1 MLFRSLRRLARRVMV
16 AGTAGA
22 VALTAFNVA
31 QPSLGVRRSHPGKVE
46 DVRLALAPASAPA
59 SGPARAGSAG
69 APATVAAVLDSPPV
83 AVGTARFVGF
93 SWPNPATGGPAG
105 GAARAAAGG
114 GGAAGNAATAASGA
128 AGAGAAASGAAGGEA
143 ATGTLRLRTR
153 TAAGWSGWR
162 EVEPSDDGPDPTS
175 PEHHPERVFTD
186 GVWLAAGTT
195 ELQVRVERPA
205 GAGAERPATAA
216 AAPAG
221 GPASGLAAHL
231 VTPDMTA
238 TPGTEPA
245 RPGQATA
252 MTTQPAIVS
261 RGGWGADESLRRHAP
276 EYSDTVK
283 AAFVHH
289 TVQTNS
295 YAPSESAALIRADY
309 VYHVRSR
316 GWNDIGYN
324 FLVDRYGRVF
334 EGRYGGVTKAVLGA
348 HAGGFNTDTTGV
360 ALLGTFTT
368 SRPPAGMVAALERLL
383 AWKLDLTHVDPLGL
397 TALTSAG
404 SANGRYPAG
413 QRIAAHTILGHRST
427 SYTTCPGDP
436 VIALLPAIRSAVS
449 RIGRPKI
456 YGGAATAAVVSPE
469 LGGSVGVHARFTS
482 TARWRV
488 GVTGSNG
495 ANVRAWTGTGG
506 EARVRWNGRTASGQ
520 LAPAGWATMTVT
532 AVAGGVTAR
541 PATSQVFVDRTP
553 PPSGTSTGGFSAGA
567 WTVSNVN
574 AEQRST
580 SSDAFTSYRWGQAGD
595 LPVVGDW
602 DGDGIQTV
610 GVVRPNATTGGNH
623 FLLRNTDGSVAD
635 FWYGA
640 YGDRLV
646 VGDWNGDGVWT
657 PGAVRAG
664 VWSLRNTNTTG
675 AADVTFQFGR
685 SGDRYLAG
693 DWDGDGDFTPAVQ
706 RAGTFWF
713 RNAATTG
720 PSDFHL
726 RFGRVEDLGFVGDWN
741 GNGTWTPGVL
751 RAGAKWYLKDS
762 FTGSAAGLGLGKQT
776 PGTPVVGDWDGSP

>member
-1 MLFRSLRRLARRVMV
+1 ML

-22 VALTAFNVA
+22 VALTAFNLA
-31 QPSLGVRRSHPGKVE
+31 QPSLGTRRVHPGTVK
-46 DVRLALAPASAPA
+46 DVQLALVPAVVAGAPSSASA
-59 SGPARAGSAG
+59 SGSAG
-69 APATVAAVLDSPPV
+69 AGKAGASATTAAVLDSPPV
-83 AVGTARFVGF
+83 PVGTARFAGF
-93 SWPNPATGGPAG
+93 SWPRPGG
-105 GAARAAAGG
+105 
-114 GGAAGNAATAASGA
+114 
-128 AGAGAAASGAAGGEA
+128 GAAASGGAGGAAGATAGGAA
-143 ATGTLRLRTR
+143 ATQAEGTLWLRTR
-153 TAAGWSGWR
+153 AGTGWSGWR

-175 PEHHPERVFTD
+175 REDHPERVFTD
-186 GVWLAAGTT
+186 GVWLPAGTS
-195 ELQVRVERPA
+195 ELQVRVARP
-205 GAGAERPATAA
+205 AA
-216 AAPAG
+216 AAG
-221 GPASGLAAHL
+221 GLRAHL

-238 TPGTEPA
+238 TPGSEPP

-252 MTTQPAIVS
+252 MTTRPTIIS
-261 RGGWGADESLRRHAP
+261 RAGWGADESLRRHAP

-309 VYHVRSR
+309 LYHVRSR

-334 EGRYGGVTKAVLGA
+334 EGRAGGVTRAVLGA

-360 ALLGTFTT
+360 ALLGTFTS

-383 AWKLDLTHVDPLGL
+383 AWKLDLTHVDPAGL
-397 TALTSAG
+397 VALTSAG

-413 QRIAAHTILGHRST
+413 RRVAAHTILGHRST

-456 YGGAATAAVVSPE
+456 YGGAASAPSVSPE
-469 LGGSVGVHARFTS
+469 RGGSVGLHARFTS

-488 GVTGSNG
+488 AVTGSNG
-495 ANVRAWTGTGG
+495 ATVRTWSGTGG
-506 EARVRWNGRTASGQ
+506 DASVRWNGRTAAGE

-532 AVAGGVTAR
+532 AAAGGASAR
-541 PATSQVFVDRTP
+541 PATSNVFVERTP
-553 PPSGTSTGGFSAGA
+553 PPSGTSTGGFSAGS

-580 SSDAFTSYRWGQAGD
+580 SSSAFVSYRWGRSGD

-610 GVVRPNATTGGNH
+610 GVVRPNATVGSNH
-623 FLLRNTDGSVAD
+623 FLLRNSDGSVAD

-640 YGDRLV
+640 YGDQPV

-664 VWSLRNTNTTG
+664 VWSLRNSNTTG
-675 AADVTFQFGR
+675 PAEVTFRFGR

-713 RNAATTG
+713 RNAASAG

-726 RFGRVEDLGFVGDWN
+726 HFGRADDLGFVGDWN

-751 RAGAKWYLKDS
+751 RDGARWYLKDS
-762 FTGSAAGLGLGKQT
+762 FTGGAAGIGLRKQT
-776 PGTPVVGDWDGSP
+776 PGAGVVGDWDGSP

>member
-1 MLFRSLRRLARRVMV
+1 VLFRSLRRLARRTMMTG
-16 AGTAGA
+16 AAGA

-31 QPSLGVRRSHPGKVE
+31 QPSLGARRIHPGTVK
-46 DVRLALAPASAPA
+46 DVRLALAPAAVAGAPASASA
-59 SGPARAGSAG
+59 SGPAGAGKAG
-69 APATVAAVLDSPPV
+69 APATAVSVLDSPPV
-83 AVGTARFVGF
+83 AVGKARFVGF
-93 SWPNPATGGPAG
+93 SWPSP
-105 GAARAAAGG
+105 
-114 GGAAGNAATAASGA
+114 
-128 AGAGAAASGAAGGEA
+128 AGAAARTGGEA
-143 ATGTLRLRTR
+143 ATGTLWLRTR

-162 EVEPSDDGPDPTS
+162 EVEPAEDDGPDPTS
-175 PEHHPERVFTD
+175 PEYHPERVFSD
-186 GVWLAAGTT
+186 GVWLTAGTT
-195 ELQVRVERPA
+195 ALQVRVKRPA
-205 GAGAERPATAA
+205 GAGSERPTAAA

-238 TPGTEPA
+238 TPGTEPV

-252 MTTQPAIVS
+252 MTTRPSIVS
-261 RGGWGADESLRRHAP
+261 RAGWGADESLRRHAP
-276 EYSDTVK
+276 EYSDTVR

-334 EGRYGGVTKAVLGA
+334 EGRYGGVTRAVLGA

-368 SRPPAGMVAALERLL
+368 ARVPAGMVAALERLL
-383 AWKLDLTHVDPLGL
+383 AWKLDLTHVDPRGL

-413 QRIAAHTILGHRST
+413 RRIAVHTILGHRST

-436 VIALLPAIRSAVS
+436 VIGLLPAIRSAVS
-449 RIGRPKI
+449 RIGLPKI

-469 LGGSVGVHARFTS
+469 RGGSVGVHARFSS
-482 TARWRV
+482 TVRWRV

-506 EARVRWNGRTASGQ
+506 EAKVRWNGRNSSGQ

-532 AVAGGVTAR
+532 AATGGTTAR
-541 PATSQVFVDRTP
+541 AVTSNVFVDRTP

-574 AEQRST
+574 VEQRST
-580 SSDAFTSYRWGQAGD
+580 SSAAFTRYRWGQNGD

-610 GVVRPNATTGGNH
+610 GIVRPNATVGSNH

-640 YGDRLV
+640 YGDRPV

-657 PGAVRAG
+657 PGTVRAG
-664 VWSLRNTNTTG
+664 VWSLRNSNTTG
-675 AADVTFQFGR
+675 AAEVTFQFGR

-726 RFGRVEDLGFVGDWN
+726 RFGRVDDLGFVGDWN

-751 RAGAKWYLKDS
+751 SAGAKWYLKDS
-762 FTGSAAGLGLGKQT
+762 FTGSAAGTGLRKQT

>member
-1 MLFRSLRRLARRVMV
+1 VLFRSLRRLARRAMV

-22 VALTAFNVA
+22 VALTAFNLA
-31 QPSLGVRRSHPGKVE
+31 QPSLGVRRIHPGTVR
-46 DVRLALAPASAPA
+46 DVQLALAPGSAPL
-59 SGPARAGSAG
+59 SVTARAGLAR
-69 APATVAAVLDSPPV
+69 APATAAVLDSPPV
-83 AVGTARFVGF
+83 PVGTARFVGF
-93 SWPNPATGGPAG
+93 SWPSPARPAPRTGGLGP
-105 GAARAAAGG
+105 
-114 GGAAGNAATAASGA
+114 AATD
-128 AGAGAAASGAAGGEA
+128 GEA
-143 ATGTLRLRTR
+143 ATGTLWLRTR
-153 TAAGWSGWR
+153 TAAGWSRWR
-162 EVEPSDDGPDPTS
+162 EVEPSGDGPDPTS
-175 PEHHPERVFTD
+175 PEHHPERAFTD

-195 ELQVRVERPA
+195 ELQVRVERPT
-205 GAGAERPATAA
+205 GGGGRPAAAA
-216 AAPAG
+216 AAPTG
-221 GPASGLAAHL
+221 GPARGLAAHL

-238 TPGTEPA
+238 TPGTDAP

-252 MTTQPAIVS
+252 MTTQPPIVS
-261 RGGWGADESLRRHAP
+261 RAGWGADESLRRHAP
-276 EYSDTVK
+276 EYSDTVR

-289 TVQTNS
+289 TVQANS

-316 GWNDIGYN
+316 GWNDLGYN
-324 FLVDRYGRVF
+324 FVVDRYGRVF
-334 EGRYGGVTKAVLGA
+334 EGRYGGVTRPVLGA
-348 HAGGFNTDTTGV
+348 HAGGFNTRTTGV
-360 ALLGTFTT
+360 ALLGTFTS

-404 SANGRYPAG
+404 GANTRYPAG
-413 QRIAAHTILGHRST
+413 RRVPAHTILGHRST
-427 SYTTCPGDP
+427 SYTICPGDP
-436 VIALLPAIRSAVS
+436 VIAMLPAIRSAVS

-456 YGGAATAAVVSPE
+456 YGGAASATVVSPE
-469 LGGSVGVHARFTS
+469 RGGSVGVHPRFSS
-482 TARWRV
+482 TVRWRV

-495 ANVRAWTGTGG
+495 ANVRAWTGIGT

-532 AVAGGVTAR
+532 AAVGGARAR
-541 PATSQVFVDRTP
+541 PATSQVFVDRTL
-553 PPSGTSTGGFSAGA
+553 PPSGTSTGGFSAGT

-574 AEQRST
+574 ADQRST
-580 SSDAFTSYRWGQAGD
+580 SSDAFTSYRWGRSSD

-610 GVVRPNATTGGNH
+610 GVVRPDATVGSNH
-623 FLLRNTDGSVAD
+623 FLLRSSDGSVAD

-664 VWSLRNTNTTG
+664 VWSLRNSNTTG
-675 AADVTFQFGR
+675 AADVTFRFGR
-685 SGDRYLAG
+685 SGDRYLTG

-720 PSDFHL
+720 HSHFHV
-726 RFGRVEDLGFVGDWN
+726 RFGQVNDLGFVGDWN

-751 RAGAKWYLKDS
+751 RSGVKWYLKNS
-762 FTGSAAGLGLGKQT
+762 FTGSAASIGLRKQT

>member
-1 MLFRSLRRLARRVMV
+1 VLFRSLRRLARRTML
-16 AGTAGA
+16 AGAAGA
-22 VALTAFNVA
+22 VALTAFNLA
-31 QPSLGVRRSHPGKVE
+31 QPSLGTRRVHPGTVK
-46 DVRLALAPASAPA
+46 DVQLALVPAVVAGAPASASAP
-59 SGPARAGSAG
+59 GSAG
-69 APATVAAVLDSPPV
+69 AGKAGASATTAGVLDSPPV
-83 AVGTARFVGF
+83 PVGKARFAGF
-93 SWPNPATGGPAG
+93 SWPSPAG
-105 GAARAAAGG
+105 GAA
-114 GGAAGNAATAASGA
+114 ATQA
-128 AGAGAAASGAAGGEA
+128 EA
-143 ATGTLRLRTR
+143 TLWLRTR
-153 TAAGWSGWR
+153 AGAGWSGWR
-162 EVEPSDDGPDPTS
+162 EVEPSDDGPDTTGR
-175 PEHHPERVFTD
+175 EYRPERVFTD
-186 GVWLAAGTT
+186 GVWLPAGTS

-205 GAGAERPATAA
+205 AAGRRSTQAA

-221 GPASGLAAHL
+221 GPTGGLRAHL

-238 TPGTEPA
+238 TPGTEPPL
-245 RPGQATA
+245 PGQATA
-252 MTTQPAIVS
+252 MTTRPTIIS
-261 RGGWGADESLRRHAP
+261 RAGWGADESLRRHAP

-283 AAFVHH
+283 AAFIHH

-309 VYHVRSR
+309 LYHVRSR

-334 EGRYGGVTKAVLGA
+334 EGRAGGITRAVLGA

-360 ALLGTFTT
+360 ALLGTFTS

-383 AWKLDLTHVDPLGL
+383 AWKLDLTHVDPAGL

-413 QRIAAHTILGHRST
+413 RRVVAHTILGHRST

-456 YGGAATAAVVSPE
+456 YGGAASASSVSPE
-469 LGGSVGVHARFTS
+469 LGGSVGLHARFTS

-488 GVTGSNG
+488 AVTGSNG
-495 ANVRAWTGTGG
+495 ATVRTWNGMGG
-506 EARVRWNGRTASGQ
+506 DAGVRWNGRTAAGELASG
-520 LAPAGWATMTVT
+520 GWATMTVT
-532 AVAGGVTAR
+532 AAAGGASAR
-541 PATSQVFVDRTP
+541 PATSNVFVERTP
-553 PPSGTSTGGFSAGA
+553 PPSGTSTGGFSAGS

-574 AEQRST
+574 TEQRST
-580 SSDAFTSYRWGQAGD
+580 SSDAFVSYRWGRSGD

-610 GVVRPNATTGGNH
+610 GVVRPNATVGSNH
-623 FLLRNTDGSVAD
+623 FLLRNSDGSVAD

-640 YGDRLV
+640 YGDRPV

-664 VWSLRNTNTTG
+664 VWSLRNSNTTG
-675 AADVTFQFGR
+675 PAEVTFRFGR

-726 RFGRVEDLGFVGDWN
+726 RFGRADDLGFVGDWN
-741 GNGTWTPGVL
+741 GNGTWTPGLL
-751 RAGAKWYLKDS
+751 RDGARWYLKDS
-762 FTGSAAGLGLGKQT
+762 FTGSAAGTGLRKQT
-776 PGTPVVGDWDGSP
+776 PGTGVVGDWDGSP